1 MSLNRRAI
9 QILRPLIRYK
19 SFLIGLV
26 ILVFMV
32 GLSIYATIAYPYD
45 RTIKIWY
52 DFRAWED
59 YPRLA
64 RPAWIKLFTGL
75 SELEGTIILDS
86 RLARGGFVKTRTPIV
101 YGGEVK
107 GIYIILESSFRYN
120 YDVLPSQIVRWLY
133 VNSTK
138 PVYIVIEWIKPDG
151 TAINVSKLML
161 NQGEYY
167 ADLSG
172 EGLDFVLEYS
182 KYISLKLGESP
193 KYLLDGIIVLMGK
206 EDKSIL
212 YRNTVTPSK
221 GTYRVVV
228 RAESSDVNAN
238 VDIKINIYGTLYGI
252 AGTDDRRRDLFIAI
266 AWGAPLALGFGLV
279 ASVLTTFIQ
288 MFVAALS
295 AWYGGEVDM
304 VIQRVNEIFM
314 VLPFLP
320 IVAMIALF
328 YRLTIWSLLAVVVA
342 LGIWGGGLKTFRA
355 MFLQIKEMLY
365 IEAARAYG
373 AGSMRII
380 IRYMLPRALPVIIP
394 TIVIATPSYVFLEAA
409 LALLG
414 LSDPTSI
421 TWGKVLEEAYAGAAM
436 YRGYYHWI
444 LFPSVML
451 VLISIAFASIGFTLD
466 RIFNP
471 RLKEM

>member
-1 MSLNRRAI
+1 
-9 QILRPLIRYK
+9 
-19 SFLIGLV
+19 
-26 ILVFMV
+26 
-32 GLSIYATIAYPYD
+32 
-45 RTIKIWY
+45 
-52 DFRAWED
+52 
-59 YPRLA
+59 
-64 RPAWIKLFTGL
+64 
-75 SELEGTIILDS
+75 
-86 RLARGGFVKTRTPIV
+86 
-101 YGGEVK
+101 
-107 GIYIILESSFRYN
+107 
-120 YDVLPSQIVRWLY
+120 
-133 VNSTK
+133 
-138 PVYIVIEWIKPDG
+138 
-151 TAINVSKLML
+151 
-161 NQGEYY
+161 
-167 ADLSG
+167 
-172 EGLDFVLEYS
+172 
-182 KYISLKLGESP
+182 
-193 KYLLDGIIVLMGK
+193 
-206 EDKSIL
+206 
-212 YRNTVTPSK
+212 
-221 GTYRVVV
+221 
-228 RAESSDVNAN
+228 
-238 VDIKINIYGTLYGI
+238 
-252 AGTDDRRRDLFIAI
+252 
-266 AWGAPLALGFGLV
+266 
-279 ASVLTTFIQ
+279 
-288 MFVAALS
+288 
-295 AWYGGEVDM
+295 EVDM